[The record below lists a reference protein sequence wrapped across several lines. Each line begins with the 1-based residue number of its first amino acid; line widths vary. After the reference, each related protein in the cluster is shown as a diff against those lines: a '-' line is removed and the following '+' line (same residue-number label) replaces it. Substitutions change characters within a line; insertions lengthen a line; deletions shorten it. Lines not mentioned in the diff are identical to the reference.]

1 MKFPWLPD
9 WRNASAYPDLKNA
22 GGQQWAWEFL
32 RRNPEYQRLW
42 TQLKPRSKP
51 AKILGFK
58 VKFHIMAIDLS
69 LPPSPSTNAPKDL
82 IFDKPFILYRG
93 PCKRGPIPL
102 DWAIEQ
108 NQLIALFN
116 LSWPISPQVAH
127 VKKALLEAAKE
138 SDQRVK
144 FRRTVQHYQNYLR
157 VLDAKLA
164 NTRHKE
170 IAAVLYSTLS
180 DHHSALQRVR
190 DDFDVATR
198 LRDNDFW
205 LIALTAQK

>member
-1 MKFPWLPD
+1 MKLSWLPD
-9 WRNASAYPDLKNA
+9 WRNASPYPDLKNT

-32 RRNPEYQRLW
+32 RRNPEYQRLRAR
-42 TQLKPRSKP
+42 LKPQSKP

-58 VKFHIMAIDLS
+58 VKFHIMTMDLTP
-69 LPPSPSTNAPKDL
+69 PPSPSENEPKDL
-82 IFDKPFILYRG
+82 IFEKPFILYRG
-93 PCKRGPIPL
+93 PSKSGPIPL

-127 VKKALLEAAKE
+127 LKKALVQAAKE
-138 SDQRVK
+138 SHQRAK
-144 FRRTVQHYQNYLR
+144 FRRTVRHYQNYLR

-164 NTRHKE
+164 HARNKE
-170 IAAVLYSTLS
+170 IAGVLYSKLS
-180 DHHSALQRVR
+180 DDSALQRVR
-190 DDFDVATR
+190 DDFDAATR
-198 LRDNDFW
+198 LRDKDFW